1 MSSRASEYELAPA
14 WAPSPVSWVGPTSL
28 RDREGRIRASGAE
41 KDHPWRD
48 TGRRVLNVAVAGLA
62 LLGVLPVMV
71 LVAIAVRLSSPGP
84 IIFSQ
89 DRVGVDRRR
98 ASIDRRTRR
107 RGIPDRRAAN
117 RGGKMFR
124 IFKFRTMYVD
134 GDSERQVWARKNDPR
149 ITPVGRFLRHYRLD
163 ELPQLVNVL
172 LGHMNI
178 VGPRPEQPGIFH
190 ELRKEFDRYPN
201 RQQVLPGITGW
212 AQVNHGYDQSIKDV
226 QRKLELD
233 LEYLDRRSTVED
245 FKIMAR
251 TVPVMVFK
259 QGSV

>member
-1 MSSRASEYELAPA
+1 
-14 WAPSPVSWVGPTSL
+14 
-28 RDREGRIRASGAE
+28 
-41 KDHPWRD
+41 
-48 TGRRVLNVAVAGLA
+48 
-62 LLGVLPVMV
+62 
-71 LVAIAVRLSSPGP
+71 
-84 IIFSQ
+84 
-89 DRVGVDRRR
+89 
-98 ASIDRRTRR
+98 
-107 RGIPDRRAAN
+107 
-117 RGGKMFR
+117 
-124 IFKFRTMYVD
+124 
-134 GDSERQVWARKNDPR
+134 
-149 ITPVGRFLRHYRLD
+149 LRHYRLD